1 MKLKL
6 TRTAKLLCR
15 GFTLIELLV
24 VLVIL
29 AALAALIV
37 PNIGMFGRSSD
48 MAVSAKSQADIA
60 NQLSMFF
67 VTQKRYP
74 QGLDSLLVT
83 GGTAL
88 YAPDVDNADQQTRGF
103 PYAGADGLRLSNAAA
118 TGSSTVLAVGSL
130 TNATGAEYLRSLTRA
145 GFDWVWDHDVTV
157 INSNTSNTN
166 ATNTGFRAMA
176 ADVAAPG
183 VAATPGSVA
192 APTTFAVAEVT
203 NATMITKLNGGPLR
217 AGLERIVAFGFG
229 QRNTAIGKYTTTTPL
244 YPGADKTYY
253 GRYIVYFKVYASGER
268 ATLVGVSDAYTRTP
282 DYTQQQFNE
291 SLPDGG
297 RQG

>member
-1 MKLKL
+1 MKLPNITHLRRSLK
-6 TRTAKLLCR
+6 R

-24 VLVIL
+24 VLVIV

-60 NQLSMFF
+60 NQMGLFF

-83 GGTAL
+83 GGAAL
-88 YAPDVDNADQQTRGF
+88 YAPDVDNADQQIRGF
-103 PYAGADGLRLSNAAA
+103 PYAGADGVRLSNAAGTGASTMLAPA
-118 TGSSTVLAVGSL
+118 TL
-130 TNATGAEYLRSLTRA
+130 TNAPGAEYLRSLTRA
-145 GFDWVWDHDVTV
+145 GLDYVYDHDTAVV
-157 INSNTSNTN
+157 NSNLSNTGTGTYR
-166 ATNTGFRAMA
+166 AITAGVDDPNTAVVEASA
-176 ADVAAPG
+176 AVTSLP
-183 VAATPGSVA
+183 
-192 APTTFAVAEVT
+192 VAELT
-203 NATMITKLNGGPLR
+203 GAALITKLNGGL
-217 AGLERIVAFGFG
+217 LKTNERIVAFGFG

-253 GRYIVYFKVYASGER
+253 GRYIVYLKVYASGER
-268 ATLVGVSDAYTRTP
+268 ASLLGVSDAYTRTP